1 MKSTRLFHYQNRVRC
16 AFAKEIPQV
25 KATSST
31 SENGE
36 SFAVTD
42 VDLILED
49 PRNSRDVPAAVSLT
63 ADWVE

>member
-1 MKSTRLFHYQNRVRC
+1 MRC

-25 KATSST
+25 TATSSI

-36 SFAVTD
+36 RFAVTD

-49 PRNSRDVPAAVSLT
+49 PRNSRDVPAAVSFT
-63 ADWVE
+63 ADPVE